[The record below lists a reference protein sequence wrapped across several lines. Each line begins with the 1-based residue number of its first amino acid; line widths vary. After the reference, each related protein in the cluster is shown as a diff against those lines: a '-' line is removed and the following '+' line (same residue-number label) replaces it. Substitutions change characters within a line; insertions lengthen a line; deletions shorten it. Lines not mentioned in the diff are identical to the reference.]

1 MPLLYCLRHIM
12 LQLKTTAKVRKFVG
26 IKDSELVEKVTDS
39 SALGAWYVNLFFIE
53 RRKALIFM
61 NERTLLSF
69 IIYGVRKDNTKS
81 LPAVL
86 CRGLHQLLSFADV
99 EPAFINRAI
108 ADYEHYCYSKTDSKS
123 SLGNMN
129 DLVFLY
135 QHHIQYEGGL
145 QQCDLTDITFKVNQT
160 PQRNIGWDFS
170 LDLAISL
177 IENETAI

>member
-1 MPLLYCLRHIM
+1 V
-12 LQLKTTAKVRKFVG
+12 LQLKTTANVRKFLG
-26 IKDSELVEKVTDS
+26 IKDSELLEKVSDS
-39 SALGAWYVNLFFIE
+39 SVLGAWYVNLFPIE

-81 LPAVL
+81 LPEVL
-86 CRGLHQLLSFADV
+86 CRGLHQLLNFASVDPV
-99 EPAFINRAI
+99 LIERALS
-108 ADYEHYCYSKTDSKS
+108 DYETYYYSKTDSKRA
-123 SLGNMN
+123 LGNMN
-129 DLVFLY
+129 EIVFLY

-145 QQCDLTDITFKVNQT
+145 ENCDLTDITFKVNET

-177 IENETAI
+177 IENEAAI